1 MPEKQ
6 KQKQENDFTYIAIY
20 FLTFIT
26 GIIFIL
32 SAKAIKGRGNTPY
45 RRLFLEQ

>member
-1 MPEKQ
+1 MSEKQ
-6 KQKQENDFTYIAIY
+6 KQKQENDFTHIAIY

-26 GIIFIL
+26 GI
-32 SAKAIKGRGNTPY
+32 RGNTLY